1 MNIKQILLVTAI
13 QIAITYIIFLPQ
25 LPDFIQELVHGLEY
39 YDSGSSK
46 VYGIIFKWGVIT
58 MLMFS
63 TIFIGGRTKYEL
75 KFILFSEAFLALIF
89 YKNYDQSSLV
99 LTLVFLALALIV
111 FFSRIPLRN
120 FITNKKILA

>member
-1 MNIKQILLVTAI
+1 MNIKQVLLVTAI

-25 LPDFIQELVHGLEY
+25 LPDFIQELVHGSEF

-58 MLMFS
+58 MLIFS
-63 TIFIGGRTKYEL
+63 TIFIGSGTKYEL
-75 KFILFSEAFLALIF
+75 KFILFSEAFLAIIF
-89 YKNYDQSSLV
+89 YKNYGPNSLI
-99 LTLVFLALALIV
+99 LTLVFLAMALLV

-120 FITNKKILA
+120 IITNKKILA